1 MKTTGVTEMK
11 HIAND
16 YPVECVPNNY
26 PENIDAPSS
35 DNDFAYLKALYEK
48 QNSPRFEIVSFEQ
61 FKNDWLN
68 AFSGLWDENN
78 ENDMNDIKYIYNCLA
93 IPHRSTKHS
102 AGYDFKSPINFKL
115 QPGESIMIPTG
126 IRSYMPKNIVLMI
139 FPRSGLGTK
148 YRLGLCNTA
157 SVIDSDYFYSNNEG
171 HIYIKMI
178 NEGDKVV
185 TVDQGQA
192 FVQGIFIEHFTTY
205 DDNANGVRTGG
216 MGSTDK
222 KQV

>member
-1 MKTTGVTEMK
+1 MKTTGVDEMK
-11 HIAND
+11 HVAND
-16 YPVECVPNNY
+16 YPTEYVPSNY
-26 PENIDAPSS
+26 PENDL
-35 DNDFAYLKALYEK
+35 AYLKALYEK

-68 AFSGLWDENN
+68 AFKGLWDESN
-78 ENDMNDIKYIYNCLA
+78 EYDINDIKYIYNCLT
-93 IPHRSTKHS
+93 IPNRSTKHS

-126 IRSYMPKNIVLMI
+126 IRSYMPSHMVLMI

-157 SVIDSDYFYSNNEG
+157 SVIDSDYFYSDNEG
-171 HIYIKMI
+171 HIYIKMV

-185 TVDQGQA
+185 TIDQGQA
-192 FVQGIFIEHFTTY
+192 FVQGIFTEYFTTY
-205 DDNANGVRTGG
+205 DDNADGVRTGG

-222 KQV
+222 KRV

>member
-1 MKTTGVTEMK
+1 MKTTGVDEMK
-11 HIAND
+11 HAAND
-16 YPVECVPNNY
+16 YSAEYVPNDCPND
-26 PENIDAPSS
+26 IDMLSN
-35 DNDFAYLKALYEK
+35 DNSYGYLAALYKK
-48 QNSPRFEIVSFEQ
+48 QQYPRFEIVSFEQ

-78 ENDMNDIKYIYNCLA
+78 ESDMNDIKYIYNCLT
-93 IPHRSTKHS
+93 IPSRSTKHS

-115 QPGESIMIPTG
+115 QPGEPIMIPTG
-126 IRSYMPKNIVLMI
+126 IRSYMPSHMVLMI

-157 SVIDSDYFYSNNEG
+157 SVIDSDYFYSDNEG

-192 FVQGIFIEHFTTY
+192 FVQGIFTEYFTTY
-205 DDNANGVRTGG
+205 NDNADGVRTGG

>member
-1 MKTTGVTEMK
+1 MKTTGVNEMK
-11 HIAND
+11 HAVNNYQTEYVPSD
-16 YPVECVPNNY
+16 YPD
-26 PENIDAPSS
+26 NIDMLSN
-35 DNDFAYLKALYEK
+35 DNSYEYLAALYKK
-48 QNSPRFEIVSFEQ
+48 QQYPRFEIVSFEQ

-68 AFSGLWDENN
+68 AFNGLWDEDN

-126 IRSYMPKNIVLMI
+126 IRSYMPKNMVLMI

-157 SVIDSDYFYSNNEG
+157 SVIDSDYFYSDNEG

-185 TVDQGQA
+185 TVDQGKA
-192 FVQGIFIEHFTTY
+192 FCQGIFTNYFVTLG
-205 DDNANGVRTGG
+205 DDVKQTRNGGF
-216 MGSTDK
+216 GSSG
-222 KQV
+222 V